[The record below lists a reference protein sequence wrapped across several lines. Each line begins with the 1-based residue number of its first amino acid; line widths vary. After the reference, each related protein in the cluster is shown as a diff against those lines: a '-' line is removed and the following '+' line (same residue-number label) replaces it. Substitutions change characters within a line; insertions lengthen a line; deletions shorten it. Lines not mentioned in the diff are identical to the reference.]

1 MYEIDITDTKY
12 SLIQKEIDL
21 KMKVSNLYLK
31 YDPLISLEVKKKNF
45 DKFIKDV
52 EIYYNT

>member
-45 DKFIKDV
+45 DKFVKDV